1 MPFTTT
7 PNAFTWDNLN
17 NTWAAL
23 YSDWLGDYALT
34 PLVELGA
41 FTGFTLDD
49 PVLGLLDS
57 GVLDG
62 DISYVDVTSD
72 LIQFSAGR
80 GRSRELERTNA
91 GQLSISLRN
100 EERQFDPLNDASTL
114 KPYTVPRKPVRVSVD
129 GIRVFTG
136 VIDDWN
142 YTYSMNGISV
152 AGVEASDAF
161 SLFAREENS
170 GGSAVQELSGSRVN
184 EVLDQITIAWPML
197 ERDIEAGNATLAAGP
212 IDGNA
217 LSYLQQ
223 IEESEAGFVFMSRDG
238 KVAFRER
245 LFQPISNA
253 VTFADDGSGIGY
265 DDIQIVYGTELL
277 TNEVT
282 VTSSAG
288 TATASDVTSQVTYG
302 VTAKSIDSLL
312 AAGDLQG
319 LADYIVAKYG
329 EPEYRIER
337 IRVNMRALSE
347 AQRADVLSLELG
359 DQADVIF
366 TPNKVGAQIALRNRV
381 IGISHDLGV
390 DSHFVSI
397 AFEELPFA
405 FFILDDAV
413 FGKLDDDAGVLGF

>member
-1 MPFTTT
+1 MSGPTL
-7 PNAFTWDNLN
+7 PDDWAALED
-17 NTWAAL
+17 TWAAL
-23 YSDWLGDYALT
+23 DDTWLGNYSIT

-41 FTGFTLDD
+41 LTGFTLND

-62 DISYVDVTSD
+62 GISYVDVTSD
-72 LIQFSAGR
+72 LIQFSTGR

-100 EERQFDPLNDASTL
+100 EERQFDPLNDNSVF
-114 KPYTVPRKPVRVSVD
+114 KQYTVPRKPVRVSVD

-142 YTYSMNGISV
+142 YTYSMNGLSV
-152 AGVEASDAF
+152 ADVDASDAF

-170 GGSAVQELSGSRVN
+170 GASVVQELSGSRVN
-184 EVLDQITIAWPML
+184 EALDQITIAWPTL
-197 ERDIEAGNATLAAGP
+197 ERDIDAGNAELAAGI

-223 IEESEAGFVFMSRDG
+223 IEESESGFVFISRGG

-245 LFQPISNA
+245 LFQPVANA
-253 VTFADDGSGIGY
+253 VTFSDDGSGIAY

-277 TNEVT
+277 ANNAT
-282 VTSSAG
+282 VTSSEG
-288 TATASDVTSQVTYG
+288 TATASNTTSEVAYG
-302 VTAKSIDSLL
+302 VTAKSVDSLL

-329 EPEYRIER
+329 VPEYRIER
-337 IRVNMRALSE
+337 VRVNMRALDE
-347 AQRADVLSLELG
+347 AKRADVLSLELG
-359 DQADVIF
+359 DQADMVF
-366 TPNKVGAQIALRNRV
+366 TPNRIGAPIALRNRV
-381 IGISHDLGV
+381 IGISHDLTI
-390 DSHFVSI
+390 DSHFVSV
-397 AFEELPFA
+397 AFEELPFE
-405 FFILDDAV
+405 FFILNDAV
-413 FGKLDDDAGVLGF
+413 FGRLDDDAGVLGF